1 MSLINPIHI
10 IYGHAMCLFLVRSHS
25 HKPLVLIEIV
35 LQGSVTEV
43 TVGVMTS
50 TTVCSIIRVILPSVN
65 KRITNLE
72 NKTREHTETAR
83 GGGREN
89 KNK

>member
-1 MSLINPIHI
+1 
-10 IYGHAMCLFLVRSHS
+10 
-25 HKPLVLIEIV
+25 
-35 LQGSVTEV
+35 
-43 TVGVMTS
+43 MTS
-50 TTVCSIIRVILPSVN
+50 ITVCSIIRVILPSVN

-72 NKTREHTETAR
+72 NKTGEHTETAR